1 MQIRKVLNSSVVL
14 VQDDGGEES
23 ILLGKGIGYGR
34 KPGQEIDRQPSDRV
48 FVPLSNPDAQPMI
61 ELFSAIPPEYLDLT
75 QEIVR
80 DAEQTLGVHLSP
92 HIYLMLTDHL
102 HFAVER
108 QRKGIVVTNRVFWAI
123 KHFYPREYA
132 VVLLR
137 GAGALQWKTIL
148 TNVNLLSIAV
158 GAALYLLRIPLP
170 APLLETMD
178 SMGALMG
185 PLGMLLAGMAIAQC
199 PLRRLACTAR
209 YYLAS
214 ALRLLVYPLVVLGL
228 LWAVRAAGWIPD
240 GKAILMT
247 VFLATITPACA
258 TITSMAQ
265 LYDCDVQQ
273 SSALYVLST
282 LLSILT
288 MPLMLGLFDTLL

>member
-108 QRKGIVVTNRVFWAI
+108 QRKGIVVTNRVFWEI

-148 TNVNLLSIAV
+148 TNVNLLSIA
-158 GAALYLLRIPLP
+158 RC
-170 APLLETMD
+170 
-178 SMGALMG
+178 
-185 PLGMLLAGMAIAQC
+185 Q
-199 PLRRLACTAR
+199 LRRLACTAR